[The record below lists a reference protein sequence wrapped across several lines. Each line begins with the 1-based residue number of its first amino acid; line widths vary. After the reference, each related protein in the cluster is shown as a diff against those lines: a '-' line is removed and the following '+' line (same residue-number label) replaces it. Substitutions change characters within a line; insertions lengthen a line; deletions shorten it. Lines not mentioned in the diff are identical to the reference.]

1 MIPLAMLLLTMLV
14 GYITF
19 KHEHREEARTE
30 AYLYRHRNDADKL
43 AATADVAATYNE
55 LVAAGL
61 IK

>member
-1 MIPLAMLLLTMLV
+1 MITLAMLLLTMLV

-19 KHEHREEARTE
+19 KHEHREEVRIE

-43 AATADVAATYNE
+43 AATADVAAAYNE
-55 LVAAGL
+55 LIATGL